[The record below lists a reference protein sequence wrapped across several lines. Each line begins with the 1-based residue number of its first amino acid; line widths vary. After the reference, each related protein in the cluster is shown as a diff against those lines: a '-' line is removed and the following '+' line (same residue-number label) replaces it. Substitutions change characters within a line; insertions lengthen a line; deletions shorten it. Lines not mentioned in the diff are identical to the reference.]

1 MSERCETTLRVDP
14 GHPALPG
21 HFPGMPVVPG
31 VVVLD
36 LVLQAA
42 ERHSGAHLPVT
53 GLSQAKFAAPLL
65 PGMDARAVIHI
76 EQNRVRFEV
85 DQSGRIIALG
95 CFTLATTRDT

>member
-1 MSERCETTLRVDP
+1 MSARCETTLRVDP

-42 ERHSGAHLPVT
+42 ERHLGARLPVT
-53 GLSQAKFAAPLL
+53 SLSQAKFSAPLL
-65 PGMDARAVIHI
+65 PGTDARAVIHV
-76 EQNRVRFEV
+76 ERNQLRFEV
-85 DQSGRIIALG
+85 DQSGRSIARG
-95 CFTLATTRDT
+95 CFTLSSTDDT